1 MAGVVPPLSVLLV
14 RHAQTTA
21 NAGEVTDNHADIR
34 LTALG
39 EQQARDVALAV
50 GQSPPDL
57 IVVSPF
63 RRTLDTAIPL
73 IQAHPTVAVETW
85 PIEEFSYLAPARADR
100 TSPAERRPMVA
111 EYWDRADPLYVDGKG
126 AESFAHFVERLR
138 RFHRRLWQQSGR
150 VVVFGHGQFLR
161 GFVLGLH
168 EGFSETREAM
178 LRFRQAETTAP
189 VRNGEIIAVALPS
202 PGDVIDGGIGNGE

>member
-1 MAGVVPPLSVLLV
+1 MAGAVPPLSVLLV

-21 NAGEVTDNHADIR
+21 NAGEVTENHADIR

-39 EQQARDVALAV
+39 EQQARDVAIAV
-50 GQSPPDL
+50 GQPPPDL

-73 IQAHPTVAVETW
+73 IRAHPTVAVETW
-85 PIEEFSYLAPARADR
+85 PIEEFSYLSPARADR

-111 EYWDRADPLYVDGKG
+111 EYWDRADPFYVDGKG

-138 RFHRRLWQQSGR
+138 RFHRRLWQHSGR

-168 EGFSETREAM
+168 EGFSESREAM

-202 PGDVIDGGIGNGE
+202 PGELIHGGGSDGR